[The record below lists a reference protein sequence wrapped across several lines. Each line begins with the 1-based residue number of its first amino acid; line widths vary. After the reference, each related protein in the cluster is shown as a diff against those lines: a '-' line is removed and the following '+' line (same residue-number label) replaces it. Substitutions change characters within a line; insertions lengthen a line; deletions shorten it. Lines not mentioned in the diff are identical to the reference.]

1 MSSHLSIKKPA
12 KPAREF
18 IAPSDLTF
26 GFSTCKRCIWIKYWF
41 SFELKKDFPLV
52 KFLSTAQEELFRRAT
67 MPSLD
72 PSLAPGVVKQWGQW
86 VKSKNI
92 VINGVESQW
101 KLRGIYDL
109 LGHYDDGSVGIIDC
123 KVSDSDRDNGD
134 FYAPQLEAYAYT
146 LENPLS
152 GKAFP
157 VSTMGLLIWKLA
169 GVAQTRP
176 NEFVENTM
184 GFGVNQIYVP
194 VQRNPERLQALLEDF
209 ITVIDGECP
218 AAGSECHACNF
229 FDARLA
235 LES

>member
-1 MSSHLSIKKPA
+1 MKIEKPD

-41 SFELKKDFPLV
+41 SLELKKDFPLV
-52 KFLSTAQEELFRRAT
+52 KTLSTVQEEHFRRAS
-67 MPSLD
+67 MPSID
-72 PSLAPGVVKQWGQW
+72 PSLAPGTVKQWGQW
-86 VKSKNI
+86 LKSKNL
-92 VINGVESQW
+92 VINGVETSW

-123 KVSDSDRDNGD
+123 KVSDSERDSGA
-134 FYAPQLEAYAYT
+134 FYSPQLEAYAFM

-157 VSTMGLLIWKLA
+157 VSTMGLLVWKLG

-176 NEFVENTM
+176 NEFVTNDI
-184 GFGVNQIYVP
+184 GFGVHQKYVP
-194 VQRNPERLQALLEDF
+194 VERNPEALHTLLAEF
-209 ITVIDGECP
+209 IAVLDGDCP
-218 AAGSECHACNF
+218 DAGSECHACNF
-229 FDARLA
+229 LENRIA
-235 LES
+235 LER

>member
-1 MSSHLSIKKPA
+1 MSIVKPA
-12 KPAREF
+12 QPAREF

-26 GFSTCKRCIWIKYWF
+26 GFSTCKRCIWIKYWY

-52 KFLSTAQEELFRRAT
+52 KTLSTVQEELFRRAP

-72 PSLAPGVVKQWGQW
+72 ASLAPGVVKQWGQW
-86 VKSKNI
+86 VKSRNI
-92 VINGVESQW
+92 VINGVETPW

-109 LGHYDDGSVGIIDC
+109 LGHYEDGSVGIIDC

-152 GKAFP
+152 GKAFS
-157 VSTMGLLIWKLA
+157 VSSMGLLIWKLA

-176 NEFVENTM
+176 NELVSNEM
-184 GFGVNQIYVP
+184 GFGVNQVYVP
-194 VQRNPERLQALLEDF
+194 VARDPDRLTRLLEEF
-209 ITVIDGECP
+209 ITVIDGDCP
-218 AAGSECHACNF
+218 DAGADCHACNF
-229 FDARLA
+229 FEARGK

>member
-1 MSSHLSIKKPA
+1 MSIKKPA

-41 SFELKKDFPLV
+41 SLELKKDFPLV
-52 KFLSTAQEELFRRAT
+52 KSLSTAQEELFRRAP

-92 VINGVESQW
+92 VINGLESQW

-109 LGHYDDGSVGIIDC
+109 LGHYEDGSVGIIDC
-123 KVSDSDRDNGD
+123 KVSDSERDNGD

-169 GVAQTRP
+169 AVAETRP

-194 VQRNPERLQALLEDF
+194 VERNPERLQALLEEF
-209 ITVIDGECP
+209 ITVIDGDCP
-218 AAGSECHACNF
+218 PAGVDCHACNF
-229 FDARLA
+229 LDARLA

>member
-1 MSSHLSIKKPA
+1 MPA
-12 KPAREF
+12 
-18 IAPSDLTF
+18 
-26 GFSTCKRCIWIKYWF
+26 
-41 SFELKKDFPLV
+41 
-52 KFLSTAQEELFRRAT
+52 
-67 MPSLD
+67 LD
-72 PSLAPGVVKQWGQW
+72 PSLPAGTVKQWGQW

-92 VINGVESQW
+92 VINGIESQW

-123 KVSDSDRDNGD
+123 KVSDSERDSGD

-157 VSTMGLLIWKLA
+157 VKTMGLLIWKLA

-176 NEFVENTM
+176 NEFVSNEM
-184 GFGVNQIYVP
+184 GFGVNQVYVP
-194 VQRNPERLQALLEDF
+194 VERDPARLATLLEDF
-209 ITVIDGECP
+209 ISLIDGDEP
-218 AAGSECHACNF
+218 AAGENCHACNYL
-229 FDARLA
+229 DGRLK

>member
-1 MSSHLSIKKPA
+1 MSIAKPA

-26 GFSTCKRCIWIKYWF
+26 GFSTCKRCIWVKYWY

-52 KFLSTAQEELFRRAT
+52 KTLSTVQEELFRRAP
-67 MPSLD
+67 MQSID
-72 PSLAPGVVKQWGQW
+72 PSLKPGVVKQWGQW

-92 VINGVESQW
+92 NINGVETQW

-109 LGHYDDGSVGIIDC
+109 LGHYDDGSVAIIDC

-157 VSTMGLLIWKLA
+157 VSTMGLLIWKLG

-176 NEFVENTM
+176 NEFASNEM
-184 GFGVNQIYVP
+184 GFGVNQVYVP
-194 VQRNPERLQALLEDF
+194 VERNPDRLLALLEEF
-209 ITVIDGECP
+209 ITVIDGDCP
-218 AAGSECHACNF
+218 DAGADCHACNYF
-229 FDARLA
+229 ATRLE
-235 LES
+235 LEKA

>member
-1 MSSHLSIKKPA
+1 MKKPA

-26 GFSTCKRCIWIKYWF
+26 GFSTCRRCIWIKYQF

-52 KFLSTAQEELFRRAT
+52 KSLSTFQEEYFRRAP
-67 MPSLD
+67 MPALD
-72 PSLAPGVVKQWGQW
+72 PSLPAGTVKQWGQW
-86 VKSKNI
+86 LKSKNI
-92 VINGVESQW
+92 VINGVETPW

-134 FYAPQLEAYAYT
+134 FYAPQLESYAFM

-152 GKAFP
+152 GKAFQ
-157 VSTMGLLIWKLA
+157 VQTMGLLIWKLA

-176 NEFVENTM
+176 NEFATNEM
-184 GFGVNQIYVP
+184 GFGVNQVYVP
-194 VQRNPERLQALLEDF
+194 VQRDPARLENLLADF
-209 ITVIDGECP
+209 ISVIEGEMP
-218 AAGSECHACNF
+218 EAGSDCHACNF
-229 FDARLA
+229 IDGRAA
-235 LES
+235 LEN

>member
-1 MSSHLSIKKPA
+1 MSITKPA
-12 KPAREF
+12 QPSREF

-26 GFSTCKRCIWIKYWF
+26 GFSTCKRCIWIKYWY

-52 KFLSTAQEELFRRAT
+52 KTLSTVQEELFRRAP

-86 VKSKNI
+86 VKSRNI
-92 VINGVESQW
+92 VINGVETPW

-109 LGHYDDGSVGIIDC
+109 LGHYEDGSVGIIDC

-134 FYAPQLEAYAYT
+134 FYAPQLEAYAFT

-152 GKAFP
+152 GKAFS

-176 NEFVENTM
+176 NEFVSNEM
-184 GFGVNQIYVP
+184 GFGVNQLYVP
-194 VQRNPERLQALLEDF
+194 VARDPERLARLLEEF
-209 ITVIDGECP
+209 ISVIDGDCP
-218 AAGSECHACNF
+218 DAGADCHACNF
-229 FDARLA
+229 FEVRGK

>member
-1 MSSHLSIKKPA
+1 MKKPSA
-12 KPAREF
+12 PAREF

-52 KFLSTAQEELFRRAT
+52 KSLSTFQEEYFRRAP
-67 MPSLD
+67 MPTLD
-72 PSLAPGVVKQWGQW
+72 PSLPAGTVKQWGQW

-123 KVSDSDRDNGD
+123 KVSDSERDSGD
-134 FYAPQLEAYAYT
+134 FYAPQLESYAYT

-152 GKAFP
+152 GRAFP
-157 VSTMGLLIWKLA
+157 VKTMGLLIWKLA

-176 NEFVENTM
+176 NEFVSNEM
-184 GFGVNQIYVP
+184 GFGVNQVYVP
-194 VQRNPERLQALLEDF
+194 VERDPDRLSRLLEEF
-209 ITVIDGECP
+209 ISVIDGEEP
-218 AAGSECHACNF
+218 AAGENCHACNYLEG
-229 FDARLA
+229 RLK
-235 LES
+235 LEN

>member
-1 MSSHLSIKKPA
+1 MKKPSA
-12 KPAREF
+12 PAREF

-41 SFELKKDFPLV
+41 SFELKKDFPSV
-52 KFLSTAQEELFRRAT
+52 KSLSTFQEEHFRRAP
-67 MPSLD
+67 MPALD
-72 PSLAPGVVKQWGQW
+72 PSLPAGTVKQWGQW

-92 VINGVESQW
+92 VINGVETQW

-109 LGHYDDGSVGIIDC
+109 LGHYDDGTVGIIDC
-123 KVSDSDRDNGD
+123 KVSDSERDSGD

-152 GKAFP
+152 GKAFQ
-157 VSTMGLLIWKLA
+157 VQTMGLLIWKLA

-176 NEFVENTM
+176 NEFVSHEM
-184 GFGVNQIYVP
+184 GFGVNQLYVP
-194 VQRNPERLQALLEDF
+194 VERDPDRLAKLLEEF
-209 ITVIDGECP
+209 IAGIDGDEP
-218 AAGSECHACNF
+218 AAGENCHACNYL
-229 FDARLA
+229 DGRLK

>member
-1 MSSHLSIKKPA
+1 MKKPA
-12 KPAREF
+12 QPAREF

-26 GFSTCKRCIWIKYWF
+26 GFSTCKRCIWIKYQH

-52 KFLSTAQEELFRRAT
+52 KSLSTFQEEYFRRAP
-67 MPSLD
+67 MSALD
-72 PSLAPGVVKQWGQW
+72 PSLPSGTVKQWGQW

-92 VINGVESQW
+92 VINGVETQW

-109 LGHYDDGSVGIIDC
+109 LGHYDDGSVGVVDC
-123 KVSDSDRDNGD
+123 KVSDSDRDSGD

-157 VSTMGLLIWKLA
+157 VKTMGLLIWKLA

-176 NEFVENTM
+176 NEFVSNEM
-184 GFGVNQIYVP
+184 GFGVNQHYVS
-194 VQRNPERLQALLEDF
+194 VERDPERLQKLLEEF
-209 ITVIDGECP
+209 ITVIEGDFPDSGP
-218 AAGSECHACNF
+218 ECHACNYL
-229 FDARLA
+229 DGRRA
-235 LES
+235 LED

>member
-1 MSSHLSIKKPA
+1 MRKLP

-26 GFSTCKRCIWIKYWF
+26 GFSTCKRCTWIKYQH

-52 KFLSTAQEELFRRAT
+52 KSLSTFQEEYFRRAP
-67 MPSLD
+67 MSALD
-72 PSLAPGVVKQWGQW
+72 PSLPAGTIKQWGQW

-92 VINGVESQW
+92 VINGVETQW

-109 LGHYDDGSVGIIDC
+109 LGHYDDGSVGIVDC
-123 KVSDSDRDNGD
+123 KVSDSDRDSGD

-157 VSTMGLLIWKLA
+157 VQTMGLLVWKLA

-176 NEFVENTM
+176 NEFVSNEM
-184 GFGVNQIYVP
+184 GFGVHQHYVP
-194 VQRNPERLQALLEDF
+194 VQRDPQRLEKLLAEFISVIEGDFPEPGPD
-209 ITVIDGECP
+209 
-218 AAGSECHACNF
+218 CHACNYL
-229 FDARLA
+229 DGRRA
-235 LES
+235 LED

>member
-1 MSSHLSIKKPA
+1 MKKPST
-12 KPAREF
+12 PAREF

-52 KFLSTAQEELFRRAT
+52 KSLSTFQEEHFRRAP
-67 MPSLD
+67 MPALD
-72 PSLAPGVVKQWGQW
+72 PSLPAGTVKQWGQW

-92 VINGVESQW
+92 VINGFESQW

-123 KVSDSDRDNGD
+123 KVSDSERDSGD

-157 VSTMGLLIWKLA
+157 VKTMGLLIWKLA

-176 NEFVENTM
+176 NEFVSNEM
-184 GFGVNQIYVP
+184 GFGVNQVYVP
-194 VQRNPERLQALLEDF
+194 VERDPARLATLLEDF
-209 ITVIDGECP
+209 ISVIDGDEP
-218 AAGSECHACNF
+218 AAGENCHACNYL
-229 FDARLA
+229 DGRLK
-235 LES
+235 LEG